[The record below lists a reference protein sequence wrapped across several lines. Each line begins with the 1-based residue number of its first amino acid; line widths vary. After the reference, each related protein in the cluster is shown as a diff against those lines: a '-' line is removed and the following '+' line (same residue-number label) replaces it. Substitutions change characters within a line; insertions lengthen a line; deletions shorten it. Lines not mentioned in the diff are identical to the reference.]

1 MLRQIAWCA
10 GDNVN
15 NVDPLSIRGLL
26 KIRPERDA
34 KENGDLV
41 VAVFIPKPVL
51 FPPLQKGGRV
61 DSLFDQFTAP
71 LNS

>member
-1 MLRQIAWCA
+1 LLRQIAWCA

-41 VAVFIPKPVL
+41 VAVFIP
-51 FPPLQKGGRV
+51 
-61 DSLFDQFTAP
+61 
-71 LNS
+71 